1 MSAVLYHFPQK
12 TKISEDILEKYAE
25 LIEKLGR
32 VNFNLEVI
40 NEASQVKR
48 IFSGSH
54 NPYGIIPEQTY
65 KKLLSFYNNP
75 NQENW
80 NQIKDLRIFGRMS
93 TIEIMSTF
101 YNEYSSE
108 EYNLTNYP
116 SSDIFLSCFE
126 EYKNK
131 TIAILN
137 SYKEQ
142 YLKEM
147 NEIEVKHSDILNIF
161 NF

>member
-1 MSAVLYHFPQK
+1 MSSVLYQFPK
-12 TKISEDILEKYAE
+12 KSKISEDILEKYSE

-32 VNFNLEVI
+32 VNFNLEAI
-40 NEASQVKR
+40 SEASQVKR

-54 NPYGIIPEQTY
+54 NPYGSIPEQTY
-65 KKLLSFYNNP
+65 KKLLSFYNDP
-75 NQENW
+75 NQDNW
-80 NQIKDLRIFGRMS
+80 NEIKDLRIFGRMS

-108 EYNLTNYP
+108 DYNLTNYP
-116 SSDIFLSCFE
+116 SADTFLSCFE
-126 EYKNK
+126 EYKSK
-131 TIAILN
+131 TINILN
-137 SYKEQ
+137 NYKEK

-147 NEIEVKHSDILNIF
+147 NEIESKYSDISNIF